1 VCTGHFVECDTR
13 QRGTLP
19 SVRTIALG
27 KEPRPGHRYR
37 FFAEC
42 SGSGTRQ
49 RSTLCRVSYKAL
61 GKEPDMG
68 TPLTDSL
75 PSAGRQTLDKGNSFA
90 ECHLGHSTKT
100 SSSSPGAVTAAFL
113 CRVLPGCR
121 VPEKKYSAK
130 KVVSMHC
137 VLSHLCRVRHSAKTL
152 PSVFKAGT
160 RQRSRFR

>member
-1 VCTGHFVECDTR
+1 MCIGHFAECYTR
-13 QRGTLP
+13 QRVALP

-49 RSTLCRVSYKAL
+49 RSSLCRVSYKAL
-61 GKEPDMG
+61 GKEPDMR

-75 PSAGRQTLDKGNSFA
+75 PSADRQTLDKGNSFA
-90 ECHLGHSTKT
+90 ECHLRHSAKT
-100 SSSSPGAVTAAFL
+100 PSPSPGAVMAAFL
-113 CRVLPGCR
+113 CQVLPDTRQSLCR

-130 KVVSMHC
+130 KALPMHC
-137 VLSHLCRVRHSAKTL
+137 VPSPLCRV
-152 PSVFKAGT
+152 
-160 RQRSRFR
+160 